1 MRPNVFIGLA
11 AVTAIAVVGAAV
23 AVSREFRSDDG
34 VRVEQLVFPGL
45 IERANEV
52 AGISIIHNEGEFTL
66 KRTNDQWA
74 VADLNG
80 YPARAEIARKAII
93 QMAQLRFLE
102 PKTRDPERYARLKV
116 QDVKAP
122 DAVSRIVRLT
132 DAEGAVMAEAL
143 FGEDRF
149 FVGGGPNRAGVY
161 FRKVGEA
168 QAWLGLGR
176 LEATA
181 KLRDWVVRDIVDISS
196 DRVQS
201 VTTFAPD
208 GSKIEVGRASPDR
221 LDFRIQNVPEGRKLK
236 RDADG
241 AVFDISRALAV
252 LDLNDVAPAST
263 VPLQS
268 KGASTAEVRTF
279 DGLIAKVALNDHKGE
294 VWASFTVELDEAKLA
309 QPPVSGAGLKKPD
322 EVRAEVEMLQRR
334 IGGWAYEIPAN
345 KARALRA
352 QMGELLEPAGS

>member
-93 QMAQLRFLE
+93 QMAQL
-102 PKTRDPERYARLKV
+102 LKV

-201 VTTFAPD
+201 VTTYAPD

-263 VPLQS
+263 VPLQG

-352 QMGELLEPAGS
+352 PMGELLEPAGS